1 MKKTGKAREEKRQA
15 FGTGKQ
21 VYRNE
26 SDYPFELDSS
36 GMHWYRT
43 NQEYHTVKTGMQNFL
58 YITYDTD
65 RDIRLFVDAAGNI
78 WDEAEL
84 GIL

>member
-1 MKKTGKAREEKRQA
+1 MKKAEKAREVKRQA

-21 VYRNE
+21 VYKAEN
-26 SDYPFELDSS
+26 DYPFELDNG

-43 NQEYHTVKTGMQNFL
+43 NCEYYTVKTGMQNYL
-58 YITYDTD
+58 YITYDTE

-78 WDEAEL
+78 WNEAEL

>member
-1 MKKTGKAREEKRQA
+1 MTKAAKTREAKRQA

-21 VYRNE
+21 VYRKEN
-26 SDYPFELDSS
+26 DYPFELDDG

-43 NQEYHTVKTGMQNFL
+43 NQENHTVKTGMQNFL

-78 WDEAEL
+78 WNEDKL

>member
-1 MKKTGKAREEKRQA
+1 MTKAAKTREAKRLA
-15 FGTGKQ
+15 FGTGKP
-21 VYRNE
+21 VYKKKN
-26 SDYPFELDSS
+26 DYPFELDNG

-43 NQEYHTVKTGMQNFL
+43 NREYHTVKTGMQNFL

-78 WDEAEL
+78 WNEDKL

>member
-1 MKKTGKAREEKRQA
+1 MTKAEKAREAKRQA
-15 FGTGKQ
+15 FGTGKP
-21 VYRNE
+21 VYKAE
-26 SDYPFELDSS
+26 SDYPFELDNG

-43 NQEYHTVKTGMQNFL
+43 SQEYHTVKTGMQNFL

-78 WDEAEL
+78 WNEDKL